1 MWKEARNQFTGW
13 KELFGC
19 LAVRSLSQLLKA
31 YAGGRVSPS
40 QHCPLLH
47 PFPNA
52 ALLAISLTEPPLLAD
67 VWHRPDGRV
76 HLLCI
81 RPKQP
86 LPTAW
91 SHQQRRYLC
100 SSLDWHVCWHLPLL
114 PLCPGHRRHH
124 EVQQENSSGG
134 KTWKLC
140 TFLSWTNFD
149 VLFLLPWAQCFG
161 F

>member
-86 LPTAW
+86 LPTA
-91 SHQQRRYLC
+91 
-100 SSLDWHVCWHLPLL
+100 
-114 PLCPGHRRHH
+114 
-124 EVQQENSSGG
+124 
-134 KTWKLC
+134 
-140 TFLSWTNFD
+140 
-149 VLFLLPWAQCFG
+149 
-161 F
+161 